1 MRKVVKQEAL
11 EDHSPVS
18 LPSDVKKPKK
28 EQVSPAVSVRS
39 KKKKSSRKEI
49 FFEEEDP

>member
-1 MRKVVKQEAL
+1 MIKQEAL

-28 EQVSPAVSVRS
+28 EQVSPSGSVRS
-39 KKKKSSRKEI
+39 KKKKSNREEI
-49 FFEEEDP
+49 LLEEEDK